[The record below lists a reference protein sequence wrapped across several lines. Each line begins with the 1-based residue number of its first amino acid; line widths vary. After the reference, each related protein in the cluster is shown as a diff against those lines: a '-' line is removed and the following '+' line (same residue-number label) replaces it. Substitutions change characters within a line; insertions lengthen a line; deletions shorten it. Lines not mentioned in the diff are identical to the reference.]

1 MFSSSLTMSSVVPE
15 TEKAADYQ
23 RACARKEVIRPDLQ
37 LTSFQSVW
45 VHFDMDDSVR
55 APGRKVSSHT

>member
-1 MFSSSLTMSSVVPE
+1 MSLVVPE

-23 RACARKEVIRPDLQ
+23 GACARKEAIRPDLQ
-37 LTSFQSVW
+37 LTSLPSVW
-45 VHFDMDDSVR
+45 VQCDMEDSVR